1 MLTFLV
7 DLEPASSA
15 QLLVRNAFP
24 QNHLGMLAG
33 AFSRAA
39 GVVVSDIVAPRGQ
52 GLEEK
57 SYVQPS
63 HQTSPTGSR
72 SSVGTLLFMDLILPG
87 SPALQ
92 LTLAIIS
99 LTL

>member
-1 MLTFLV
+1 
-7 DLEPASSA
+7 
-15 QLLVRNAFP
+15 
-24 QNHLGMLAG
+24 MLAG

-39 GVVVSDIVAPRGQ
+39 GVVVSGIVASRGQ
-52 GLEEK
+52 DLEAK
-57 SYVQPS
+57 NYVRPS

-72 SSVGTLLFMDLILPG
+72 SSVGMLLSTDLILPG
-87 SPALQ
+87 SPALE